1 MRHVVWTLFTLLF
14 CTLFSVSCT
23 HFPGQQV
30 QQNSELQ
37 ERRLNDNLVISD
49 TERAD
54 LQNRGAKNEDSSG
67 YESDAC
73 IERNTGNSEITKER
87 DIDEQESIDDDNVAA
102 VFTGTKERAQNSSE
116 SKNSE
121 QEAVDDALA
130 LLSQSQRLW
139 ERGELDNALSLLDEA
154 YSFVMNVN
162 GDPDLSWQKDDLRLL
177 IAKRIVEIYASRS
190 NVAAGYQGEI
200 PLTVNSQVERE
211 IQRFQKEERNFFIHS
226 YRRAAKYIPIITA
239 QIKEAGLPEELK
251 WLPLVESGFKIKAL
265 SQARALGLW
274 QFIPSTGYK
283 FGLKRDLWVDERMDV
298 EKSTE
303 AAIAYL
309 KELHSIFG
317 DWLTVLAAYNCGEGR
332 VLRVISRQHMN
343 YLDNF
348 WDLYVQLPLETARYV
363 PRFIATLN
371 IIKEPEKY
379 GFDLEREICEKPVPY
394 ETLIISKSMKLEDIA
409 SCIGESTE
417 LLAQLNSEL
426 RYKITPDREYT
437 LKIPQGKSAALS
449 SAIDALPTAK
459 KPGGGEWVRHRI
471 RKGESLSSIAAK
483 YGSSVS
489 VIVRANRLSNKHC
502 IRAGKWLKIPV
513 RGYVLRRAPSKS
525 AGSSAQG
532 ATITYHVMKGDSLW
546 GLAKRFGTTVSNIR
560 SSNNLSSNSLSIG
573 QRLKIVKL
581 SDAAA
586 HSQLGT
592 KNTLKTYV
600 VRKGDNPYIIARMNN
615 MDLDRLLTINDLS
628 KNDVIYPGQK
638 LLVE

>member
-1 MRHVVWTLFTLLF
+1 MRHVIWTLFTLLL
-14 CTLFSVSCT
+14 CALFSFSCT
-23 HFPGQQV
+23 HFPIQQV
-30 QQNSELQ
+30 QNSKTQ
-37 ERRLNDNLVISD
+37 ERRLNDNRVISD
-49 TERAD
+49 RDRAD
-54 LQNRGAKNEDSSG
+54 RQNGSLKNEDAPGSG
-67 YESDAC
+67 EDGCIKRTAEKTGVKKESD
-73 IERNTGNSEITKER
+73 S
-87 DIDEQESIDDDNVAA
+87 DEEKSIDDDNAAA
-102 VFTGTKERAQNSSE
+102 VFTGTKEKAQNSSQ

-190 NVAAGYQGEI
+190 NVAAGHQGEI

-211 IQRFQKEERNFFIHS
+211 IKRFQKEERNFFLHS
-226 YRRAAKYIPIITA
+226 YRRAGNYIPIIA
-239 QIKEAGLPEELK
+239 AHIKKAGLPEELK

-371 IIKEPEKY
+371 IIKEPGKY
-379 GFDLEREICEKPVPY
+379 GFDLEREICEKAVPY
-394 ETLIISKSMKLEDIA
+394 ETVIISKSMKLEDIA
-409 SCIGESTE
+409 SRIGEPTE
-417 LLAQLNSEL
+417 VLAQLNSEL
-426 RYKITPDREYT
+426 RYKITPDSEYT
-437 LKIPQGKSAALS
+437 LKIPQGKSGMLI
-449 SAIDALPTAK
+449 SAIDAIPGAK
-459 KPGGGEWVRHRI
+459 KTGRRRV
-471 RKGESLSSIAAK
+471 
-483 YGSSVS
+483 GSSQNTKRGIS
-489 VIVRANRLSNKHC
+489 LQHC
-502 IRAGKWLKIPV
+502 VKIWK
-513 RGYVLRRAPSKS
+513 LDFC
-525 AGSSAQG
+525 
-532 ATITYHVMKGDSLW
+532 H
-546 GLAKRFGTTVSNIR
+546 R
-560 SSNNLSSNSLSIG
+560 SSK
-573 QRLKIVKL
+573 R
-581 SDAAA
+581 
-586 HSQLGT
+586 
-592 KNTLKTYV
+592 
-600 VRKGDNPYIIARMNN
+600 IA
-615 MDLDRLLTINDLS
+615 
-628 KNDVIYPGQK
+628 Q
-638 LLVE
+638 

>member
-1 MRHVVWTLFTLLF
+1 M
-14 CTLFSVSCT
+14 
-23 HFPGQQV
+23 
-30 QQNSELQ
+30 EMQ
-37 ERRLNDNLVISD
+37 EKRMNDSKKNPD
-49 TERAD
+49 TNAAVLGD
-54 LQNRGAKNEDSSG
+54 TGAKSENDFGSEEDQCIRENFTKTENDK
-67 YESDAC
+67 ESD
-73 IERNTGNSEITKER
+73 IYEEERVN
-87 DIDEQESIDDDNVAA
+87 DDNGAR
-102 VFTGTKERAQNSSE
+102 VFIEKKEGTQNHGSD
-116 SKNSE
+116 KNSE

-162 GDPDLSWQKDDLRLL
+162 GDPGLSWQKDDMRLL

-190 NVAAGYQGEI
+190 NVAAGHQGEI
-200 PLTVNSQVERE
+200 PLTVNNQVQRE
-211 IQRFQKEERNFFIHS
+211 IKRFQNEERKFFLHS
-226 YRRAAKYIPIITA
+226 YQRAGKYIPIIDA
-239 QIKEAGLPEELK
+239 LIKEAGLPEELK

-298 EKSTE
+298 EKSTK

-379 GFDLEREICEKPVPY
+379 GFNLEREICEKAVPY
-394 ETLIISKSMKLEDIA
+394 ESVIISKSIKLDDIA
-409 SCIGESTE
+409 SRIGESTE
-417 LLAQLNSEL
+417 VLAELNSEL
-426 RYKITPDREYT
+426 RYKITPDREYK
-437 LKIPQGKSAALS
+437 LRIPQGKGDTLT
-449 SAIDALPTAK
+449 SAIDALPKAK

-489 VIVRANRLSNKHC
+489 VIVHANRLSNRHS

-513 RGYVLRRAPSKS
+513 RGYAVHRAPSTL
-525 AGSSAQG
+525 AGKGTLGS
-532 ATITYHVMKGDSLW
+532 TITYHVKKGDSLW
-546 GLAKRFGTTVSNIR
+546 GLARRFCTTVSDIRNI
-560 SSNNLSSNSLSIG
+560 NNLSSSSLSIG

-581 SDAAA
+581 SDAITPRQSGA
-586 HSQLGT
+586 
-592 KNTLKTYV
+592 KNRLKTYV
-600 VRKGDNPYIIARMNN
+600 VRKGDNPYIIARANN
-615 MDLDRLLTINDLS
+615 MDVDRLLTLNNLS

-638 LLVE
+638 LLIE